1 VIKLLIVDDS
11 ALVRKLLT
19 RIFGEQPDFEIRQAR
34 DGVEA
39 LGMLAEYA
47 PDVITLDVHMPRMDG
62 LTCLDRIMI
71 EHPCPVVMVSGL
83 MADAADAT
91 LEALHL
97 GAVDFIAKPGGPISM
112 NIHEIAPLLVEKV
125 RAAAGARLRSSLRL
139 KERVR
144 HRVGGAVSRP
154 RRQPAVAVPFIGPTR
169 ATDAL
174 TGDGLILIGVS
185 TGGPPALETL
195 LAALPATFA
204 WPILIAQHM
213 PASFTGP
220 LAKRLNGLCAL
231 SVSEVTQET
240 PLAPGHVYI
249 GRGDADLIVSRR
261 GIVSRRAIVS
271 RHGGGLIATVAPSS
285 PDYPWHPSADRLVR
299 SAMEHVAASQIV
311 GVLLT
316 GMGSDGVAAMTDL
329 HAQGGR
335 TIAEARET
343 AVVWGMPGEL
353 VAAKRADWIVPLPA
367 IADCL
372 QRLVP

>member
-1 VIKLLIVDDS
+1 
-11 ALVRKLLT
+11 
-19 RIFGEQPDFEIRQAR
+19 
-34 DGVEA
+34 
-39 LGMLAEYA
+39 
-47 PDVITLDVHMPRMDG
+47 
-62 LTCLDRIMI
+62 
-71 EHPCPVVMVSGL
+71 
-83 MADAADAT
+83 
-91 LEALHL
+91 
-97 GAVDFIAKPGGPISM
+97 
-112 NIHEIAPLLVEKV
+112 
-125 RAAAGARLRSSLRL
+125 
-139 KERVR
+139 
-144 HRVGGAVSRP
+144 
-154 RRQPAVAVPFIGPTR
+154 VPFIGPTR

-249 GRGDADLIVSRR
+249 GRGDADL
-261 GIVSRRAIVS
+261 IVSRRAIVS

>member
-19 RIFGEQPDFEIRQAR
+19 AIFGEQPDFDVRQAR
-34 DGVEA
+34 DGIEA
-39 LGMLAEYA
+39 LAMLGEYA

-71 EHPCPVVMVSGL
+71 EHPCPVVMVSAL
-83 MADAADAT
+83 TAEAADAT

-97 GAVDFIAKPGGPISM
+97 GAVDFITKPAGPISM
-112 NIHEIAPLLVEKV
+112 DIHEISSLLVDKV
-125 RAAAGARLRSSLRL
+125 RAAAGARLRPSLRL
-139 KERVR
+139 RERVR
-144 HRVGGAVSRP
+144 HRVGNATPRTSRKTA
-154 RRQPAVAVPFIGPTR
+154 AVAPFAGPNR

-174 TGDGLILIGVS
+174 TGDGLVLIGVS

-195 LAALPATFA
+195 LTRLPAEFP

-220 LAKRLNGLCAL
+220 LAKRLDGLSAL
-231 SVSEVTQET
+231 TVTEVRQTA
-240 PLAPGHVYI
+240 PLSPGHAYI
-249 GRGDADLIVSRR
+249 GRGDADLIVTRR
-261 GIVSRRAIVS
+261 GRR
-271 RHGGGLIATVAPSS
+271 LIAMAAPSN
-285 PDYPWHPSADRLVR
+285 PEYPWHPSADRLVR
-299 SAMEHVAASQIV
+299 SAMAYLSASQIV

-316 GMGSDGVAAMTDL
+316 GMGSDGAAAMADL
-329 HAQGGR
+329 HAQGGK
-335 TIAEARET
+335 TIAEAEET

-353 VAAKRADWIVPLPA
+353 VAAKRADWILPLPA

-372 QRLVP
+372 KRLMP

>member
-19 RIFGEQPDFEIRQAR
+19 GIFTEHPDFEVRHAR
-34 DGVEA
+34 DGIEA
-39 LGMLAEYA
+39 LGMLGDYA

-71 EHPCPVVMVSGL
+71 EHPCPVVMVSAL
-83 MADAADAT
+83 TADAADAT

-97 GAVDFIAKPGGPISM
+97 GAVDFITKPAGPISM
-112 NIHEIAPLLVEKV
+112 DIHEIAPLLVEKV
-125 RAAAGARLRSSLRL
+125 RAAAGARLRPSLRL
-139 KERVR
+139 RERVR
-144 HRVGGAVSRP
+144 HRVGN
-154 RRQPAVAVPFIGPTR
+154 AVARSRRRTAAVEPFSGPDR

-174 TGDGLILIGVS
+174 TGDGLVLIGVS

-195 LAALPATFA
+195 LTRLPAGFP

-220 LAKRLNGLCAL
+220 LAKRLDGLSAL
-231 SVSEVTQET
+231 TVTEVRQTA
-240 PLAPGHVYI
+240 PLTPGHAYI
-249 GRGDADLIVSRR
+249 GRGDADLIVTRRR
-261 GIVSRRAIVS
+261 GRLVAM
-271 RHGGGLIATVAPSS
+271 AAPSN
-285 PDYPWHPSADRLVR
+285 PEYPWHPSADRLVR
-299 SAMEHVAASQIV
+299 SAMALLPASQII

-316 GMGSDGVAAMTDL
+316 GMGSDGAVAMADL
-329 HAQGGR
+329 HAHGGK
-335 TIAEARET
+335 TIAEAEET

-372 QRLVP
+372 QRLMP

>member
-1 VIKLLIVDDS
+1 MTKLLIVDDS
-11 ALVRKLLT
+11 ALARKLLME
-19 RIFGEQPDFEIRQAR
+19 IFAGQPDFEIRQAR
-34 DGVEA
+34 NGVEA
-39 LGMLAEYA
+39 LRLLSEYA
-47 PDVITLDVHMPRMDG
+47 PDVITLDVHMPLMDG

-71 EHPCPVVMVSGL
+71 EHPVPVVMVSAL
-83 MADAADAT
+83 TAEDADAT

-97 GAVDFIAKPGGPISM
+97 GAVDFIAKPGGALSL
-112 NIHEIAPLLVEKV
+112 NIHEIAPSLLDKV

-144 HRVGGAVSRP
+144 HRVGNAAPRP
-154 RRQPAVAVPFIGPTR
+154 RRLALAGVPFVASDR
-169 ATDAL
+169 ATDTI
-174 TGDGLILIGVS
+174 TGDGLVLIGVS
-185 TGGPPALETL
+185 TGGPPALEIL
-195 LAALPATFA
+195 LAALPATFR

-220 LAKRLNGLCAL
+220 LAKRLNGLSAL
-231 SVSEVTQET
+231 DVVEVGRVT
-240 PLAPGHVYI
+240 PLIAGGVYI

-261 GIVSRRAIVS
+261 GGA
-271 RHGGGLIATVAPSS
+271 LIAMAAPPSHE
-285 PDYPWHPSADRLVR
+285 YHWHPSADRLVA
-299 SAMEHVAASQIV
+299 SAMKLLPARQLI

-316 GMGSDGVAAMTDL
+316 GMGSDGAAAMGEL

-335 TIAEARET
+335 TIAEAKET

-372 QRLVP
+372 RRLLP